1 MPKEM
6 EDMQEVEPT
15 GSCLVNNCS
24 MKDCEHNQKG
34 VCANKGINVIDG
46 ATCDNYSGKEAGP
59 TEQALS
65 QGESFHG
72 DIGNKM
78 NEIGRKIRK
87 GQ

>member
-6 EDMQEVEPT
+6 EDMQEAQPT
-15 GSCLVNNCS
+15 GSCLVNCS

-34 VCANKGINVIDG
+34 VCANKEINVVDG
-46 ATCDNYSGKEAGP
+46 ACETYSGAGP
-59 TEQALS
+59 MEQALS
-65 QGESFHG
+65 EGESFHG
-72 DIGNKM
+72 EIGNKM